1 MSIFRDVAIVLAA
14 GVAAGLLFWRIRQ
27 PLILGYVL
35 AGLLLSPL
43 TPGPRIHDVH
53 TFQVM
58 AEVGVVL
65 LMFSVGTEFSVPE
78 LLRVKWVALVGG
90 PIGVLLSIGLGA
102 GAGLLIGWPLIQGI
116 AVGCIV
122 AVASTMVLVRLL
134 VDRGE
139 LTSEAG
145 RLMVSITL
153 VEDLAVVILTIILS
167 GLGNTSG
174 LNRAEIFRQT
184 GMAILLLVPIVF
196 VAWKVMPRLLAQVKA
211 TGNEELSALV
221 VLGICLAAA
230 ATTEALGLS
239 LALGAFVGG
248 LLLGSCRDAH
258 ELAAKI
264 LPMRDVFVALFF
276 ISVGMIIDP
285 RSLFSDWQALV
296 VMAGLIVAGKFFIWF
311 TVVRL
316 FGYPAQTAFR
326 VGTGLTQIGELSF
339 ILASVSLRGGLIS
352 ESVYNAA
359 LAASLLSILANAALF
374 RLLGTAHDR
383 VPQSAAIADA
393 AAVV

>member
-1 MSIFRDVAIVLAA
+1 MTIFHDIAIVLVA

-35 AGLLLSPL
+35 AGLILSPL
-43 TPGPRIHDVH
+43 TPGPRIHDIH

-65 LMFSVGTEFSVPE
+65 LMFSVGTEFSIPE

-90 PIGVLLSIGLGA
+90 PVGILLSIGLGA
-102 GAGLLIGWPLIQGI
+102 GVGLLIGWPLNQGI

-122 AVASTMVLVRLL
+122 AAASTMVLVRLL

-139 LTSEAG
+139 LTSAAG

-153 VEDLAVVILTIILS
+153 VEDLAVVVLTICLS
-167 GLGNTSG
+167 GLGRPAGANYG
-174 LNRAEIFRQT
+174 LIAWQT
-184 GMAILLLVPIVF
+184 GKAVFILAPIF
-196 VAWKVMPRLLAQVKA
+196 YVAWKVMPRLLAHVRA
-211 TGNEELSALV
+211 TENEEISALV

-248 LLLGSCRDAH
+248 LLLGSCKDAH
-258 ELAAKI
+258 DLAAKI
-264 LPMRDVFVALFF
+264 LPMRDIFVALFF
-276 ISVGMIIDP
+276 ITVGMLIDA
-285 RSLFSDWQALV
+285 RSLFSNWQALAV
-296 VMAGLIVAGKFFIWF
+296 IVGLIVAGKFVIWF
-311 TVVRL
+311 TLVRL
-316 FGYPAQTAFR
+316 FGYPVQTAFR
-326 VGTGLTQIGELSF
+326 VGIGLTQAGEFSF
-339 ILASVSLRGGLIS
+339 ILASVSLREGLIT

-359 LAASLLSILANAALF
+359 LAASLVSILANAVLF
-374 RLLGTAHDR
+374 RVIRPAPAR
-383 VPQSAAIADA
+383 VAKRVVIAGAEAAI
-393 AAVV
+393 